1 MNIHSLYS
9 SIFKVWRAKR
19 FRLFLQV
26 IQPSKRSSLLDVG
39 GYPWGWIN
47 FPPCVQSIT
56 CLNVHPINWDTARSP
71 QHNISVSLGDAR
83 SMEEI
88 SNNEYDVVF
97 SNSVIEHV
105 GSWSD
110 QEAFA
115 REVRRVGRNLWV
127 QTPARECP
135 VEPHYLAPFMHW
147 LPRKVQKRLIRWFS
161 LYGLV
166 QRPSP
171 AEIEEMVESI
181 RLLTKTEMQT
191 LFPDCEVL
199 TEQMFGVFPKS
210 YIAFRKIN

>member
-1 MNIHSLYS
+1 
-9 SIFKVWRAKR
+9 
-19 FRLFLQV
+19 
-26 IQPSKRSSLLDVG
+26 
-39 GYPWGWIN
+39 
-47 FPPCVQSIT
+47 
-56 CLNVHPINWDTARSP
+56 
-71 QHNISVSLGDAR
+71 
-83 SMEEI
+83 MEHI
-88 SNNEYDVVF
+88 GNNEYDVVF

-105 GSWSD
+105 GNWSD

-115 REVRRVGRNLWV
+115 REVRRVGKDLWV

-147 LPRKVQKRLIRWFS
+147 LPRKVQKRFIRWFS

-166 QRPSP
+166 QRPSA

-210 YIAFRKIN
+210 YIAFRKID